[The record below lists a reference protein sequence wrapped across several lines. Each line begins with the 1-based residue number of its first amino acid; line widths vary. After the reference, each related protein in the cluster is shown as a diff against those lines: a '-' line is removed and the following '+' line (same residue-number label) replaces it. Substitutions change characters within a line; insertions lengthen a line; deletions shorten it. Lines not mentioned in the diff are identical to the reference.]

1 MKKEKNVTK
10 KVMKTD
16 PEKKAVNHDDFRKIC
31 NRILTKNKGLT
42 LVENKHGAIQIK
54 RDGGGGL
61 LFSSRNDGVIVT
73 HPMFEGTGKKKTRIY
88 HISDGKW
95 DDISRVPHGEITEAM
110 LQTRVDDKKSR
121 ADYHEEIYGKNP
133 EKAGLT
139 IKREAAAK
147 RMAKASK
154 EIGSKKEAL
163 KKETKEAKKASNV
176 IQRKAA
182 KKVSKKGKAAI
193 TRVPAPTPVTA

>member
-10 KVMKTD
+10 KVMKTE

-73 HPMFEGTGKKKTRIY
+73 HPMYEGTGKKKTRVY
-88 HISDGKW
+88 AISGGMW
-95 DDISRVPHGEITEAM
+95 DDISRVSHSEITEAM
-110 LQTRVDDKKSR
+110 LQARIDDKKSR
-121 ADYHEEIYGKNP
+121 ADYHKEVYGKNP
-133 EKAGLT
+133 EKSGLVA
-139 IKREAAAK
+139 KREAAAK
-147 RMAKASK
+147 RVAKVSK
-154 EIGSKKEAL
+154 EIGKKKEAI

-176 IQRKAA
+176 IQRKAS
-182 KKVSKKGKAAI
+182 KKISKKGKAAI
-193 TRVPAPTPVTA
+193 TRVPAPTPATA